1 MTRKRFISLL
11 SAVMIAASSVSV
23 CGASGA
29 SRWEPVKTEIREAK
43 TVAKDTDIEI
53 LTAPGYIIVNSGKQI
68 DITVFTILGRVVS
81 SETLTPGSSRLSVGA
96 HGVYI
101 VKVGELT
108 CKIAL

>member
-1 MTRKRFISLL
+1 
-11 SAVMIAASSVSV
+11 MIAASSICSAAGV
-23 CGASGA
+23 

-43 TVAKDTDIEI
+43 TVAKEADVEI
-53 LTAPGYIIVNSGKQI
+53 LTVPGYIIVNSGRQI

-81 SETLTPGSSRLSVGA
+81 TETLPSGSSKLSVGA